1 LLRAGEL
8 AYRERGFRGATAAAI
23 ARRAGV
29 STGALYSNFANKEDL
44 LLAVLDKHNAAE
56 VERLLTALDGAPT
69 AAATVTAVAR
79 WLARMVGEDAR
90 WRALEV
96 EIAITAVDKPVLA
109 ERVCHRQRAYAAG
122 IDELLRVQSERFGV
136 TLALAPGLLGE
147 VLLALGDGLG
157 VHSLV
162 DPELDAAG
170 VFEHALA
177 RLLGLS
183 AATS

>member
-96 EIAITAVDKPVLA
+96 EIAITAVDKP
-109 ERVCHRQRAYAAG
+109 AYAAG